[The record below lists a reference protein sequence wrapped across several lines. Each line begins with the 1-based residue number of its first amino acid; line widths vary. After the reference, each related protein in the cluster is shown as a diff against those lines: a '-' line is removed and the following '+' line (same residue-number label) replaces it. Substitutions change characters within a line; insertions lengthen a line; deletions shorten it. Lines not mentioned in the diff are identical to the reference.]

1 MNNTKY
7 NYVAPCHF
15 GLEKTLT
22 FEIKKIGGEDV
33 KADNGR
39 VFFSGDAL
47 VCAKANVFLSV
58 AERVCVVLG
67 RFRAVTFDDIFEG
80 IKKLQLS
87 EFIGKHDQ
95 FPNNGHSLNSKLA
108 SVPAVQKIVKKAMAV
123 NLGRTYGVNTM
134 PEDGKTTCKI
144 RFSLMKDEFILM
156 LDTSG
161 DGLHKRGYR
170 AVGNAAPIRETLAAG
185 IVDIARV
192 RNDLVVDPFCGS
204 GTLLIESALK
214 ALNIAPGIS
223 RRFSGENMKF
233 LPEGVWKAA
242 REEARSLIRIDSDFR
257 AMGFD
262 NDPECVELTLANAK
276 KAGVE
281 RYITA
286 ERRDIKD
293 FVYPKDHNTVKII
306 TNPPYGE
313 RMLEISEAREI
324 YKIMGER
331 LLPLLGSGEN
341 SLYVITPDEEF
352 EALFG
357 LKASKNR
364 KLYNG
369 MLMCRLYIYYNYEKS

>member
-1 MNNTKY
+1 MGNIKY
-7 NYVAPCHF
+7 NFVAPCHF

-39 VFFSGDAL
+39 VFFSGDAS

-80 IKKLQLS
+80 IKKMPLS

-108 SVPAVQKIVKKAMAV
+108 SVPAIQKIVKKAMAV
-123 NLGRTYGVNTM
+123 NLGKAYGMNIM
-134 PEDGKTTCKI
+134 PEDGKTVCKI

-192 RNDLVVDPFCGS
+192 RNDCIVDPFCGS

-214 ALNIAPGIS
+214 ALNIAPGIN
-223 RRFSGENMKF
+223 RRFSGEHMKF
-233 LPEGVWKAA
+233 LRESVWKAA
-242 REEARSLIRIDSDFR
+242 REEAKSLIKTEPDFR
-257 AMGFD
+257 AIGFD

-281 RYITA
+281 KYITA
-286 ERRDIKD
+286 EKRDIKD
-293 FVYPKDHNTVKII
+293 FVYPENDTIKII

-313 RMLEISEAREI
+313 RLLEVSEAREI
-324 YKIMGER
+324 YKTMGER
-331 LLPLLGSGEN
+331 LLPRLGEN

-369 MLMCRLYIYYNYEKS
+369 MLMCRLYIYF